1 MFISSGALCSPV
13 KIVYRMGGTDRTIRC
28 DSYEAFPEELV
39 CYDAEDEFVASIP
52 REAVVAIEAEAV

>member
-1 MFISSGALCSPV
+1 MKV
-13 KIVYRMGGTDRTIRC
+13 VYRASGRDRTIVC
-28 DSYEAFPEELV
+28 DSYEEFPDELV

>member
-1 MFISSGALCSPV
+1 M
-13 KIVYRMGGTDRTIRC
+13 KIVYRVGETDRTIRC